1 MAMATVRASAIRC
14 AGGAVIALLAA
25 LAVLIHHET
34 AAVSDAPVPHAT
46 HSTHSTHNGHAMP
59 GMASSSAAAAR
70 HVSDPTHADRFS
82 TPAPEHGVDG
92 SNCAVPGMQHCTTA
106 SVEVL
111 KLPMPPQGTPMQM
124 ASPYQ
129 AQPGPRPAGTV
140 GRAPPDLSVLSRLR
154 I

>member
-1 MAMATVRASAIRC
+1 MATVRARAIRC

-34 AAVSDAPVPHAT
+34 AAVLDAPAQHAT
-46 HSTHSTHNGHAMP
+46 HSTHIGHAMP
-59 GMASSSAAAAR
+59 GMASSSAAATR
-70 HVSDPTHADRFS
+70 QVSDLAHADRFGA
-82 TPAPEHGVDG
+82 PAPAHGIDG
-92 SNCAVPGMQHCTTA
+92 STCAVPGMQHCTTGN
-106 SVEVL
+106 VEVL
-111 KLPMPPQGTPMQM
+111 KLPTPQGTPTQT